1 MRKPLLVTA
10 LCTTVVLTFAPTAGA
25 TSYAYGSCADYPT
38 QQEAQNTLDSSAY
51 GTNEAPGVTD
61 PLNLDPDGDG
71 IACNNPGNLVGG
83 ESPEGTASDLSCID
97 FALAGESPEEAQTQA
112 QAVLDEDPSDP
123 NGLDADGDGVACE
136 FESSST
142 GEVSFEDGSG
152 MVTDSAS
159 PAPQQYE
166 QSSDLDCAD
175 FGSEGEAQAALDA
188 DPSDPSG
195 LDADGDGIAC
205 EELFS
210 APPTQAEVPD
220 ECEEL
225 VAQAGSRIN
234 CEPLQEEDVSQE
246 EAPAAQQTTTGKP
259 SELPATGG
267 SDPLLLTGGA
277 LLLTGLGVLTL
288 ASRHSTR
295 S

>member
-1 MRKPLLVTA
+1 MRKSLLVAA
-10 LCTTVVLTFAPTAGA
+10 LCTTVVLALAPTAGA

-38 QQEAQNTLDSSAY
+38 QQEAQNTLDAPEY

-61 PLNLDPDGDG
+61 SLSLDPDGDG
-71 IACNNPGNLVGG
+71 IACNDPGNLVGG
-83 ESPEGTASDLSCID
+83 EGPEGTASDLSCID
-97 FALAGESPEEAQTQA
+97 FAPAGESPEEVQTQA

-123 NGLDADGDGVACE
+123 NGLDADGDGIACE
-136 FESSST
+136 FEASST

-159 PAPQQYE
+159 PASQQYE

-175 FGSEGEAQAALDA
+175 FGSREEAQAALDA
-188 DPSDPSG
+188 DPTDPSG
-195 LDADGDGIAC
+195 LDADGDGLAC

-210 APPTQAEVPD
+210 APPTQAAVPS

-225 VAQAGSRIN
+225 VAQAGSKIN
-234 CEPLQEEDVSQE
+234 CEPLRD
-246 EAPAAQQTTTGKP
+246 EAPAAQQTTGKP

-267 SDPLLLTGGA
+267 SDPLLLTSM
-277 LLLTGLGVLTL
+277 LLLMSLGVLAM
-288 ASRHSTR
+288 ASRR
-295 S
+295 SARS